1 MLKFLLTGWQGN
13 RTGGKRRAFV
23 SVKGD
28 EGGAILM
35 EISRV
40 LSMVCPSELL
50 MRLEVLRKATYQPMI
65 TPLLD
70 ESSAKTEE
78 AERRV
83 Q

>member
-1 MLKFLLTGWQGN
+1 ML
-13 RTGGKRRAFV
+13 
-23 SVKGD
+23 
-28 EGGAILM
+28 
-35 EISRV
+35 
-40 LSMVCPSELL
+40 CPSELL
-50 MRLEVLRKATYQPMI
+50 MRLEVLRKAACQPMI